1 MLQLVGNLGGMGVLG
16 MLVAI
21 ATVAMAAA
29 YAIRPNERR
38 LALMRPLS
46 LATIFA
52 ALFSFTAG
60 LAVILDGISATGAAN
75 VGWPRVAA
83 GAAESLVPLFGAFG
97 SLTVAWVLVAIGFR
111 RH

>member
-1 MLQLVGNLGGMGVLG
+1 MLQLVGNLGGVGVLG
-16 MLVAI
+16 MVVAI
-21 ATVAMAAA
+21 ATVAVAGA
-29 YAIRPNERR
+29 YAIRPTEPR

-60 LAVILDGISATGAAN
+60 LAMILNGISATAGPI
-75 VGWPRVAA
+75 GWSRVAA
-83 GAAESLVPLFGAFG
+83 GAAESLAPLFGAFG
-97 SLTVAWVLVAIGFR
+97 CLTIAWILVAIGFR

>member
-1 MLQLVGNLGGMGVLG
+1 MLQLVRNLGGAGVLG
-16 MLVAI
+16 MVVAV
-21 ATVAMAAA
+21 ATVAMAAS
-29 YAIRPNERR
+29 YAIRPSERR

-60 LAVILDGISATGAAN
+60 LAMVLDGLSATTGP
-75 VGWPRVAA
+75 VVWSRVAA

-97 SLTVAWVLVAIGFR
+97 SLTVAWVLVALGFR
-111 RH
+111 RS